1 MPGNRK
7 LCLSSHEFEASW
19 SSLMVTSPTDG
30 RSFYK
35 IRAEDRIGG
44 CSSALPS
51 FERRHSTVLAPP
63 DGSR

>member
-1 MPGNRK
+1 MP
-7 LCLSSHEFEASW
+7 A
-19 SSLMVTSPTDG
+19 SPTDG

-35 IRAEDRIGG
+35 IRAEDRIGVG
-44 CSSALPS
+44 SSVGAGGLPS